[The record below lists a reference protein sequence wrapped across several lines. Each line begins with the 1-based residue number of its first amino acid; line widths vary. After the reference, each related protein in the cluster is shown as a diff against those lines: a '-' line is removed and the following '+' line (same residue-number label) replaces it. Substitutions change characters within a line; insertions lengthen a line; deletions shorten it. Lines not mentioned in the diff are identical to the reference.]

1 MVYKTPC
8 SRGHTSNL
16 NVNRSTN
23 KANHRNHS
31 TVAVNTYASNS
42 NSQSLL
48 SSHLCFRYL
57 APPRRP
63 LRVPPWLRCAASSA
77 RHRPCWVTGRRPA
90 AAGWPP
96 GRWREPAAPATAL
109 PPPRRRPPR
118 RPPVYQ
124 EKLSQ
129 TMCGCCEGSRLSHEH
144 CSAAAATSP
153 SAPPPCDCRGHR
165 CRGVSTHVG
174 VKRHCIMQRQYKPAG
189 IESAARACVPVR
201 PTGTARRQTLPPFQA
216 SMQTALSRDGCQ
228 RAWERAA
235 REARREGAC
244 ARSLARLAAARA
256 ALSGVPAAGPASAN
270 ASASAASLRGR
281 RGSDISTDTFRD
293 SRCVPFV
300 RQPRR
305 GPAAAS
311 DASLRSVL
319 VLRGLYKRDR
329 QRGGR
334 IPQPTRDQT
343 TDACVVGWWRP
354 LKVRTYK
361 WSPWD
366 AGSAAILKFL
376 VFCSCTPGLADADG
390 LLDRQQVARANYPAG
405 RRCAVSAAVFC
416 RLAVPPRGR
425 WPISYCTASQVVA
438 LPRLL
443 HEGRRGACV
452 PSVVRCCPAE
462 C

>member
-1 MVYKTPC
+1 MKQSWLWFTTPC

-189 IESAARACVPVR
+189 IESAARACVPAR
-201 PTGTARRQTLPPFQA
+201 PTGTARRQTLPPFSIQHPCK
-216 SMQTALSRDGCQ
+216 QLCPGTAVSAPGSGRRGR
-228 RAWERAA
+228 RAGRAP
-235 REARREGAC
+235 
-244 ARSLARLAAARA
+244 ARA
-256 ALSGVPAAGPASAN
+256 AWRGWQRHAPPCRASPPRGPLPPTPPPAPPACAEEEAVTFRLIRFEIQDVYLLSGSPAAGLPPPATPACALCWCYG
-270 ASASAASLRGR
+270 ASTKGTSREEAGFHSLHE
-281 RGSDISTDTFRD
+281 I
-293 SRCVPFV
+293 
-300 RQPRR
+300 
-305 GPAAAS
+305 
-311 DASLRSVL
+311 
-319 VLRGLYKRDR
+319 
-329 QRGGR
+329 
-334 IPQPTRDQT
+334 
-343 TDACVVGWWRP
+343 
-354 LKVRTYK
+354 
-361 WSPWD
+361 
-366 AGSAAILKFL
+366 
-376 VFCSCTPGLADADG
+376 
-390 LLDRQQVARANYPAG
+390 RQQMRAWLAG
-405 RRCAVSAAVFC
+405 GG
-416 RLAVPPRGR
+416 L
-425 WPISYCTASQVVA
+425 
-438 LPRLL
+438 
-443 HEGRRGACV
+443 
-452 PSVVRCCPAE
+452 
-462 C
+462 